1 MNHDLSNNL
10 CDLDIKSEITFESNT
25 NCLSKDTFDEN
36 LEINNLYNLIKSL
49 QISGKIGPKG
59 PEGPRGKRGYQGP
72 PGTPGPVGPISKP
85 FDINYIIN
93 DVSELPQN
101 ADDGETA
108 ILKNDLEL
116 FLRKNNKWENLGLLH
131 PKKGEKG
138 DKGDKG
144 DNMIINYTFNC
155 LSDMN
160 YNFDFV
166 ENEIALVRE
175 DVTLYVFKN
184 NNWEKLTQLVTIK
197 GDKGDRGTQGIKGDK
212 GSNFRYDYIINDDDP
227 FPIIVEDNSFL
238 LVRNTLDIYNYN
250 NSWNLVGT
258 LKGDKGDKF
267 EINYIFDTINDVEN
281 FDFNK
286 NDIMVIKD
294 TADMYIYD
302 NQWKFVTN
310 IKGTKGD
317 KGDNLKI
324 DHIIEDIIELINYN
338 QDGEFILV
346 KNSLKLYYRENGNW
360 NLIGQIKGEK
370 GDKGD
375 KGDKGTKGDKGDG
388 IKINYYY
395 ENHDEI
401 YNSNIIYTI
410 GDIIYIKDTNELK
423 YYDGSFNDLG
433 KLTIDQYYYNLY
445 SLENVS
451 ETHQDIKIDRLKEIK
466 FDFIN
471 KYFKNLHKINLL
483 FCWKLNGCVNDL
495 KTFYK
500 EGILLFVEKN
510 DTLIENSLKFE
521 SGFPM
526 SNYFKVEFLLS
537 DFNLHEL
544 RFFIKI
550 NHKYGNIQI
559 IQNSLLLDIIKINL

>member
-1 MNHDLSNNL
+1 MNNDLSNNL
-10 CDLDIKSEITFESNT
+10 CDFDIKSEITLESNT
-25 NCLSKDTFDEN
+25 NCLSKETFDEN
-36 LEINNLYNLIKSL
+36 LEINNLYNLINSL

-59 PEGPRGKRGYQGP
+59 PEGPRGKQGYQGP

-101 ADDGETA
+101 ADNGETA

-175 DVTLYVFKN
+175 DITLYVFKN

-250 NSWNLVGT
+250 QSWNLVGT

-267 EINYIFDTINDVEN
+267 EINYIYDTINDIEDID
-281 FDFNK
+281 FDK

-294 TADMYIYD
+294 TGDMYKYD
-302 NQWKFVTN
+302 NQWNLVTN
-310 IKGTKGD
+310 IKGIKGD

-370 GDKGD
+370 GDQGDQGD
-375 KGDKGTKGDKGDG
+375 KGDKGDKGDG

-395 ENHDEI
+395 QNHDEI
-401 YNSNIIYTI
+401 YNSNIIYTN

-433 KLTIDQYYYNLY
+433 KLTLDQYYYNTY

-466 FDFIN
+466 FDFTN

-495 KTFYK
+495 KTFYR

-510 DTLIENSLKFE
+510 DTLVENSLKFE
-521 SGFPM
+521 SGFPI
-526 SNYFKVEFLLS
+526 SNNFKVEFLLS
-537 DFNLHEL
+537 DFNLNEL

-559 IQNSLLLDIIKINL
+559 IPNSLLLDIIKINL

>member
-1 MNHDLSNNL
+1 MNHDLSNNS

-72 PGTPGPVGPISKP
+72 PGTPGPTGPISKP

-116 FLRKNNKWENLGLLH
+116 FLRKNNIWENLGLLH

-175 DVTLYVFKN
+175 DVTLYIFKN

-197 GDKGDRGTQGIKGDK
+197 GDKGDRGIQGIKGDK

-250 NSWNLVGT
+250 QSWNLVGT

-267 EINYIFDTINDVEN
+267 EINYIFDTINDIEN
-281 FDFNK
+281 INFNK

-294 TADMYIYD
+294 TGDMYKYD
-302 NQWKFVTN
+302 NEWNLVTN

-324 DHIIEDIIELINYN
+324 DHIIEDIIELIDYN

-375 KGDKGTKGDKGDG
+375 KGDKGKKGDKGDG

-433 KLTIDQYYYNLY
+433 KLTLDQYYYNSY
-445 SLENVS
+445 SLENVTQ
-451 ETHQDIKIDRLKEIK
+451 THQDIKIDRLKEIK
-466 FDFIN
+466 FDFTN

-510 DTLIENSLKFE
+510 DKLIENSLKFE
-521 SGFPM
+521 AGFPM

>member
-10 CDLDIKSEITFESNT
+10 CDFDMKSEITFESNT
-25 NCLSKDTFDEN
+25 NCLSKETFDEN

-72 PGTPGPVGPISKP
+72 PGTPGPTGPISKP
-85 FDINYIIN
+85 FDINYIVN
-93 DVSELPQN
+93 DISELPQN

-160 YNFDFV
+160 YNFDFI

-197 GDKGDRGTQGIKGDK
+197 GDKGDRGIQGIKGDK

-250 NSWNLVGT
+250 QSWNLVGT

-267 EINYIFDTINDVEN
+267 EINYIFDTINDIEN
-281 FDFNK
+281 INFNK

-294 TADMYIYD
+294 TGDMYKYD
-302 NQWKFVTN
+302 NEWNLVTN

-324 DHIIEDIIELINYN
+324 DYIIEDIIELINYN
-338 QDGEFILV
+338 EDGKFILV

-370 GDKGD
+370 GDQGDQGD
-375 KGDKGTKGDKGDG
+375 KGEKGDKGDG

-395 ENHDEI
+395 QNHDEI
-401 YNSNIIYTI
+401 YNSNISYNH
-410 GDIIYIKDTNELK
+410 GDIIFIKDTNELK

-433 KLTIDQYYYNLY
+433 KLTLDQYYYNTY

-466 FDFIN
+466 FDFTN

-510 DTLIENSLKFE
+510 DLLIENSLKFE

-526 SNYFKVEFLLS
+526 SNYFKIEFLLS
-537 DFNLHEL
+537 DFNLTDL

>member
-10 CDLDIKSEITFESNT
+10 CDFDIKSEITFESNT
-25 NCLSKDTFDEN
+25 NCLSKETFNEN

-49 QISGKIGPKG
+49 QITGKIGPRG
-59 PEGPRGKRGYQGP
+59 PEGPRGKRGYQGI
-72 PGTPGPVGPISKP
+72 PGAPGPIGPISKP

-93 DVSELPQN
+93 DVSELSQN

-155 LSDMN
+155 LADMN

-197 GDKGDRGTQGIKGDK
+197 GDKGDQGIQGVKGDK

-286 NDIMVIKD
+286 NDVMVIKD

-324 DHIIEDIIELINYN
+324 DHIIEDIIELIDYN

-375 KGDKGTKGDKGDG
+375 KGDKGKKGDKGDG

-401 YNSNIIYTI
+401 YKSNIIYTI

-433 KLTIDQYYYNLY
+433 KLTIDQYYYNSY
-445 SLENVS
+445 SLENVTQ
-451 ETHQDIKIDRLKEIK
+451 THQDIKIDRLKEIK
-466 FDFIN
+466 FDFTN

-510 DTLIENSLKFE
+510 DKLIENSLKFE
-521 SGFPM
+521 AGFPM

>member
-1 MNHDLSNNL
+1 MNNDLSNNL
-10 CDLDIKSEITFESNT
+10 CDFDIKSEITLESNT
-25 NCLSKDTFDEN
+25 NCLSKETFDEN
-36 LEINNLYNLIKSL
+36 LEINNLYNLINSL

-59 PEGPRGKRGYQGP
+59 PEGPRGKQGYQGP

-101 ADDGETA
+101 ADNGETA

-175 DVTLYVFKN
+175 DITLYVFKN

-250 NSWNLVGT
+250 QSWNLVGT

-267 EINYIFDTINDVEN
+267 EINYIYDTINDIEDID
-281 FDFNK
+281 FDK

-294 TADMYIYD
+294 TGDMYKYD
-302 NQWKFVTN
+302 NQWNLVTN
-310 IKGTKGD
+310 IKGIKGD

-370 GDKGD
+370 GDQGDQGD
-375 KGDKGTKGDKGDG
+375 KGDKGDKGDG

-401 YNSNIIYTI
+401 YNSNIIYTN

-433 KLTIDQYYYNLY
+433 KLTLDQYYYNTY

-466 FDFIN
+466 FDFTN

-495 KTFYK
+495 KTFYR

-510 DTLIENSLKFE
+510 DTLVENSLKFE
-521 SGFPM
+521 SGFPI
-526 SNYFKVEFLLS
+526 SNNFKVEFLLS
-537 DFNLHEL
+537 DFNLNEL

-559 IQNSLLLDIIKINL
+559 IPNSLLLDIIKINL